1 MTTGLPPQPPEEPV
15 ANIEGQADHAAPIV
29 QTQGWSP
36 KALFATLAAV
46 VVPLVLQGIVLLIEA
61 LSANPTLFDGLS
73 PTAKGIIST
82 VITAA
87 GVLAAAY
94 GAKPGNVTI
103 GGN

>member
-1 MTTGLPPQPPEEPV
+1 M
-15 ANIEGQADHAAPIV
+15 ANIEGQADHAAPSV
-29 QTQGWSP
+29 KTEGWSP

-61 LSANPTLFDGLS
+61 VSANPALFDGLS

-87 GVLAAAY
+87 GVLTAAY
-94 GAKPGNVTI
+94 SAKPGSVTI
-103 GGN
+103 GRN